1 MKKVD
6 KQKQVLNGIIEAQ
19 EALEA
24 EDRAIAKKYKEVK
37 KFAKLAVAALQA
49 KIQVE
54 DAIQLAATF
63 KAKSEAEEAE
73 RKRLEAEEEK
83 KRQADKTEEERIAE
97 IARRLEMKKKEK
109 A

>member
-63 KAKSEAEEAE
+63 KAKSEAEE
-73 RKRLEAEEEK
+73 EK

>member
-1 MKKVD
+1 M
-6 KQKQVLNGIIEAQ
+6 
-19 EALEA
+19 
-24 EDRAIAKKYKEVK
+24 
-37 KFAKLAVAALQA
+37 QA

-54 DAIQLAATF
+54 DAIQFATTF

>member
-1 MKKVD
+1 
-6 KQKQVLNGIIEAQ
+6 
-19 EALEA
+19 
-24 EDRAIAKKYKEVK
+24 
-37 KFAKLAVAALQA
+37 LQA

-54 DAIQLAATF
+54 DAIQLAAAF
-63 KAKSEAEEAE
+63 KAKFEAEEAE

-83 KRQADKTEEERIAE
+83 KRQADKVEEERIAE

>member
-1 MKKVD
+1 
-6 KQKQVLNGIIEAQ
+6 
-19 EALEA
+19 
-24 EDRAIAKKYKEVK
+24 
-37 KFAKLAVAALQA
+37 LQA

-54 DAIQLAATF
+54 DAIQLAAAF
-63 KAKSEAEEAE
+63 KAKFEGEEAE

-83 KRQADKTEEERIAE
+83 KRQADKVEEERIAE